1 MAVQLRYWFLQSQID
16 ILATSYILFAS
27 RNLISFRVRRVLGRD
42 GEIKGREVRLRSV
55 VFFQWVKRL
64 FCEVRRNAGRRE
76 NADFLGFSVG

>member
-1 MAVQLRYWFLQSQID
+1 MQLRYWFLQSQID